1 MPKLAQIDTDKVYS
15 SKEYGD
21 FKIIKEVER
30 RGTNRYVRVKFLTT
44 GYEYDVA
51 LSSVMKGAV
60 KDPTYIPQTDFVHPK
75 YGPYKILDKYNK
87 EGYTKSL
94 FCHVLF
100 ERTGTILEFMYHN
113 AVNGEI
119 KNPYDK
125 VIYGVACLGIPR
137 RPYDTHMYNIWHNML
152 TRCFNPNYEHYK
164 YYGGAGV
171 TVCERWRTFEYF
183 LEDAYHI
190 PNGEH
195 AFEDGWQLDKDTLQN
210 NYSVKV
216 YSPETCIWIPAYT
229 NVAISSLTRRANGN
243 VNSDY
248 YGVCVNNRDKSFS
261 VRITNNGKTGYY
273 GTYSDEIIAAVEYN
287 LEAMNIGNKMLNQVP
302 YISAYNRLLTKH
314 GEPMPNPNMCIIV
327 DKNK

>member
-1 MPKLAQIDTDKVYS
+1 MPQLAVIDTNKVYT
-15 SKEYGD
+15 SKNYGD

-30 RGTNRYVRVKFLTT
+30 RGGNRYVRIKFITT
-44 GYEYDVA
+44 GYECDVA
-51 LSSVMKGAV
+51 LSSATKGAV

-75 YGPYKILDKYNK
+75 HGPYKILDKYSKPEHPKN
-87 EGYTKSL
+87 L

-100 ERTGTILEFMYHN
+100 ERTGTILEFIYHN
-113 AVNGEI
+113 AVKGEI

-125 VIYGVACLGIPR
+125 IIYGVACLGIPR
-137 RPYDTHMYNIWHNML
+137 KSYDTHMYNIWHNML
-152 TRCFNPNYEHYK
+152 VRCFDPNYEHYE

-171 TVCERWRTFEYF
+171 TVCERWRVFEYF
-183 LEDAYHI
+183 LEDAYNL

-195 AFEDGWQLDKDTLQN
+195 AFEKGWQLDKDSLQSN
-210 NYSVKV
+210 FPIKI

-229 NVAISSLTRRANGN
+229 NVAINTLTRRANGN
-243 VNSDY
+243 TTSDY

-273 GTYSDEIIAAVEYN
+273 GTYGDEIAAAIVYN

-302 YISAYNRLLTKH
+302 YMSAYQILSVKH
-314 GEPMPNPNMCIIV
+314 GAPMPDPNMCIIV